1 MELKIAKADHLQ
13 RIMELIND
21 AKAYLK
27 SCGVDQWQNGYPD
40 QHSIENDIRK
50 GTGYLCI
57 ADEKIVGYVCIDFEG
72 EPAYETLCGKWLS
85 TQPYVVVHR
94 LALDR
99 HSRGKDLASQ
109 VFALAEVL
117 AQKRNIHSFK
127 VDTDNDNEIMKHLIE
142 KNGFQ
147 YCGTICFDNSE
158 KIAYEKLI

>member
-1 MELKIAKADHLQ
+1 MCVLILKAN
-13 RIMELIND
+13 R
-21 AKAYLK
+21 
-27 SCGVDQWQNGYPD
+27 
-40 QHSIENDIRK
+40 
-50 GTGYLCI
+50 
-57 ADEKIVGYVCIDFEG
+57 
-72 EPAYETLCGKWLS
+72 LS

-99 HSRGKDLASQ
+99 HSRGKGLASQ
-109 VFALAEVL
+109 VFALAEAL

>member
-1 MELKIAKADHLQ
+1 MKLNHAKPNNLPQ
-13 RIMELIND
+13 IMGLIND

-27 SCGVDQWQNGYPD
+27 SRGVDQWQKGYPD
-40 QHSIENDIRK
+40 QECIKNDIQR

-57 ADEKIVGYVCIDFEG
+57 DNDKVVGYVCIDFNG
-72 EPAYETLCGKWLS
+72 EPAYENLCGKWLS

-94 LALDR
+94 LALGR
-99 HSRGKDLASQ
+99 SSRGKGLSSQ
-109 VFALAEVL
+109 VLFLVEKLAK
-117 AQKRNIHSFK
+117 QKGIHSFK
-127 VDTDNDNEIMKHLIE
+127 VDTDNDNAIMKHLLN